1 MKRGARDLGFSALIE
16 IVSLSILIS
25 ISLSS
30 LLFLKRRKPWFLLWF
45 DSVLCVCLV
54 RVLEKVETGFKGD
67 GSCGLKIG
75 TRRGPTQKPEK
86 LKLYVGESIFNGY
99 PTDSGF
105 FFFNFQRRF
114 FRSGQRGAQSAV
126 GSDLTKPP
134 SSVILLS

>member
-75 TRRGPTQKPEK
+75 TRRGPTQKQEK
-86 LKLYVGESIFNGY
+86 LKLYVGDFKSRVLIN
-99 PTDSGF
+99 
-105 FFFNFQRRF
+105 
-114 FRSGQRGAQSAV
+114 
-126 GSDLTKPP
+126 K
-134 SSVILLS
+134 